1 MIEAAM
7 YVALGFCTAGLIGL
21 AILPAFYRRAARL
34 TEEALRAVNPA
45 SYAEVRA
52 AQDQERARYA
62 VELRRVETRLDSE
75 REKAARFHLEASR
88 LRTEIEQQAKTS
100 REELAA
106 LQEQLAAQSSDQH
119 AVDMLSA
126 EIKTL
131 KTRLS
136 ESEKALA
143 ESWAESP
150 EDAPA
155 DAASP
160 ETGEDDDRDWL
171 PATDTMALAT
181 ITGLEAEVAT
191 LKTRL
196 ARYEPTVASEVEAT
210 LKDASKSRLAELEAQ
225 LVDTESKY
233 VSAQAEVTR
242 LSLMLEAAS
251 APGAEPDKQLQAQL
265 RKLTGEVTGY
275 QSELQDKDRA
285 LQRMTGQMRKLRSD
299 LAAVPELTKLRADFR
314 ALAQRLSET
323 DTISVKPEPAPA
335 PAQTPD
341 EAPGKKAP
349 PAAPETPQASG
360 PAVNGTKTTPR
371 ETRPVNGAISGP
383 VSGDLSPKITAP
395 VPEPAPAQARSAD
408 IASAAEALV
417 SRIVASSR
425 NKKKSE
431 DGGQATEARAPEA
444 APEQDSGKPRKS
456 RSAKQKK
463 KDVA

>member
-1 MIEAAM
+1 M

-62 VELRRVETRLDSE
+62 VELTRVETRLGKE
-75 REKAARFHLEASR
+75 RKKAARFHLEASQ
-88 LRTEIEQQAKTS
+88 LRTEIEALKETHRDQVTALKAKLS
-100 REELAA
+100 AQEGEE
-106 LQEQLAAQSSDQH
+106 H

-131 KTRLS
+131 KEKLA

-143 ESWAESP
+143 ESWASAS
-150 EDAPA
+150 DAPNSA
-155 DAASP
+155 EEQAEKKP
-160 ETGEDDDRDWL
+160 GDDTDWL

-191 LKTRL
+191 LKGRL
-196 ARYEPTVASEVEAT
+196 AKYEPTVASEVEAS
-210 LKDASKSRLAELEAQ
+210 LQDGAKSRLAELEAQ

-242 LSLMLEAAS
+242 LSLMLEAAE
-251 APGAEPDKQLQAQL
+251 APDTAADEKLNAELKKLTAQL
-265 RKLTGEVTGY
+265 SAR
-275 QSELQDKDRA
+275 QAELDETERR
-285 LQRMTGQMRKLRSD
+285 LERLSGQNRKLRED
-299 LAAVPELTKLRADFR
+299 LEAAPALKELREEFQ
-314 ALAQRLSET
+314 ALSKRLSEAK
-323 DTISVKPEPAPA
+323 TISVKRVTKRAPVRRKKTLDQPPAETPSKTDTPAAATPDRNGTRPKTGQRRKKPVAAPDRTAASAKTAAATTPAPA
-335 PAQTPD
+335 AKPVS
-341 EAPGKKAP
+341 P
-349 PAAPETPQASG
+349 PA
-360 PAVNGTKTTPR
+360 K
-371 ETRPVNGAISGP
+371 
-383 VSGDLSPKITAP
+383 
-395 VPEPAPAQARSAD
+395 SAD

-425 NKKKSE
+425 NNASTDAGGKSAAPSGPEPADKSE
-431 DGGQATEARAPEA
+431 PATAR
-444 APEQDSGKPRKS
+444 KTKT
-456 RSAKQKK
+456 AKQKK